1 MSYKQ
6 QSLVINNDLIIDIH
20 YNPLLTNKPYLIKVF
35 GYEGSNEYRLD
46 QKDMLNLAEQLA
58 DFVFDNPNST
68 GYTED
73 NTGLPRLWQYRRNEA
88 MAQLEKLENEYDK
101 ALSHQQNR

>member
-6 QSLVINNDLIIDIH
+6 QSLVINNDLILDIH

-88 MAQLEKLENEYDK
+88 IEELEKYRD
-101 ALSHQQNR
+101 

>member
-6 QSLVINNDLIIDIH
+6 QCLVINNDLLVDIH
-20 YNPLLTNKPYLIKVF
+20 YNPMLTNKPYLLKVF

-46 QKDMLNLAEQLA
+46 QKDMLNLAERLA

-73 NTGLPRLWQYRRNEA
+73 DTGLPRLWQYRRNEA
-88 MAQLEKLENEYDK
+88 IEELEKYRD
-101 ALSHQQNR
+101 

>member
-20 YNPLLTNKPYLIKVF
+20 HNPMVNHQPYLLRVF
-35 GYEGSNEYRLD
+35 GYDGSMEYRLN
-46 QKDMLNLAEQLA
+46 QQDMLNLAEQLA

-88 MAQLEKLENEYDK
+88 IEELEKYRD
-101 ALSHQQNR
+101 